1 MKKRILII
9 NPGSKTICS
18 GFRFFP
24 PLIFGII
31 DRLTPPNYEIIFIDE
46 NVDKLE
52 VCDCDLV
59 GITTTHNPNRA
70 YEIARIF
77 KNKSVPVVLGGL
89 HVSVL
94 PNEASDF
101 CDSVVIGNVEL
112 VWEQLLLDFEI
123 HLLQKFYRGDNNKYE
138 FIEPTSSLFTNKY
151 FAYALETSRGC
162 NNNCSFCGIHV
173 PFLQPHKR
181 KPIEIVIEELSKT
194 PIPFVFIIDNNFY
207 GNDDDYL
214 FQLFEELQRCQIK
227 KIFFAAVSIG
237 FYKNTKLVKAAAKCG
252 LRMVFIGFES
262 DSELS
267 LKQLN
272 KKNFTNS
279 NDIYKEYK
287 QIVSISHK
295 FGILVSGKAIIGIET
310 DTEEIINRR
319 LSFFKKLNIDEFSYA
334 ILTPL
339 PGTRL
344 FETLK
349 NENRLLYLDF
359 PTDWIKYDHA
369 TNTFRHNNLS
379 KEKLEEYIRIYS
391 KPGIIKMIKS
401 LFVTKS
407 IKGLLLFYAYN
418 YYFIGFRNR
427 LLNALLKTYLK
438 TKGLLLP

>member
-52 VCDCDLV
+52 ECDCDLV
-59 GITTTHNPNRA
+59 GITTTHNVNRA
-70 YEIARIF
+70 YEIATIF
-77 KNKSVPVVLGGL
+77 KDKSVPVILGGI
-89 HVSVL
+89 HASAL
-94 PNEASDF
+94 PEEASTF
-101 CDSVVIGNVEL
+101 CDSVVIGNVESL
-112 VWEQLLLDFEI
+112 WQQVLTDFENNI
-123 HLLQKFYRGDNNKYE
+123 LQKIYIGDNKTYE
-138 FIEPTSSLFTNKY
+138 FIEPKTALFADKY

-162 NNNCSFCGIHV
+162 NNNCSFCGIHI
-173 PFLQPHKR
+173 PFPQPHKR
-181 KPIEIVIEELSKT
+181 KPIKIVIEELKKT
-194 PIPFVFIIDNNFY
+194 PLPFVFIIDNNFY
-207 GNDDDYL
+207 GNDDEYL
-214 FQLFEELQRCQIK
+214 LFLFKELQKHKIK
-227 KIFFAAVSIG
+227 KVFFAAVSVG
-237 FYKNTKLVKAAAKCG
+237 FYKNTKLVKTAAKCG

-272 KKNFTNS
+272 KKNFTHS
-279 NDIYKEYK
+279 ASIYDEYK
-287 QIVSISHK
+287 QIIKQSHRH
-295 FGILVSGKAIIGIET
+295 GILVSGKAIIGIET
-310 DTEEIINRR
+310 DTEEIINKR
-319 LSFFKKLNIDEFSYA
+319 LRFFNKLNIDEFSYA

-339 PGTRL
+339 PGTRF

-349 NENRLLYLDF
+349 NENRLLYINF

-379 KEKLEEYIRIYS
+379 KEKLEEYIRIYT
-391 KPGIIKMIKS
+391 KPDIKKMIKS
-401 LFVTKS
+401 LFVTQS

-418 YYFIGFRNR
+418 YYFIGYRNR
-427 LLNALLKTYLK
+427 LLNNLLKRYLK
-438 TKGLLLP
+438 AKGLLLP